1 MGNLLLRNKNRGIN
15 TTQNDVCEKLD
26 INKLIVLVDILRF
39 ENEKLKEDLDSKIN
53 TNNLLEE
60 KLSKYIT
67 LSEKLEEMISIENE
81 YWRVSD
87 VKDYVKN
94 DHDEFINFHYLT
106 NKQENT

>member
-60 KLSKYIT
+60 KLSK
-67 LSEKLEEMISIENE
+67 LEEMISIENE

>member
-53 TNNLLEE
+53 TNDLLEE
-60 KLSKYIT
+60 KLSK
-67 LSEKLEEMISIENE
+67 LEEMKSIENE
-81 YWRVSD
+81 YWTVSD
-87 VKDYVKN
+87 VN
-94 DHDEFINFHYLT
+94 SESSSRTHASER
-106 NKQENT
+106 Q

>member
-60 KLSKYIT
+60 KLSK
-67 LSEKLEEMISIENE
+67 LEEMISIENE

-94 DHDEFINFHYLT
+94 DHDEFIKFHYLT
-106 NKQENT
+106 NKQ